1 MIEEY
6 APVMGLADPDALEVR
21 SALPSEEELPKL
33 RSEQTV
39 TILFREVTGRLIQV
53 STPNS
58 AGNADEGLPIRIE
71 FSAPDLE
78 LEVGSLAD
86 MRIVVE
92 RKEDVLTI
100 PNATIHSYFNRR
112 YVLVKEGES
121 TVEVDITLGVTDG
134 ERSEVLSGLEED
146 EKVYER

>member
-1 MIEEY
+1 MTG
-6 APVMGLADPDALEVR
+6 PADPDALEVR
-21 SALPSEEELPKL
+21 SSLPSDEELPKL
-33 RSEQTV
+33 RPGQAV
-39 TILFREVTGRLIQV
+39 TIVFRDYPQRQVTGRLIQI

-58 AGNADEGLPIRIE
+58 AGGADEGLPIRIE
-71 FSAPDLE
+71 FCAPDLE

-100 PNATIHSYFNRR
+100 PNVTIHSYFNRR

-134 ERSEVLSGLEED
+134 ERS
-146 EKVYER
+146 